1 MLNYVPW
8 ALIPIRE
15 ALGKHPELQKALFKN
30 ITNGVNKRLIAH
42 VLCELGLGI
51 RDAGAH
57 LTGFD
62 CSDNEIGIEGD
73 TGLYQL
79 LKSPSCYSLQ
89 VRMNSFYLFTSGL
102 FLIQIP

>member
-15 ALGKHPELQKALFKN
+15 ALRKHPELQKALFKN
-30 ITNGVNKRLIAH
+30 ITKGVDKRLIAY
-42 VLCELGLGI
+42 VLHELGLGI

-62 CSDNEIGIEGD
+62 CSDNEIGIDGD
-73 TGLYQL
+73 TGLFQL

-89 VRMNSFYLFTSGL
+89 VRINNFFLFK
-102 FLIQIP
+102 